1 MMVVGVEVVTSALVA
16 PLLTMV
22 ERSLER
28 RARAREPAEAAA
40 LALALTL
47 TQEADRGCVRHAFRA
62 PRANSRL
69 WLWPAHVGLAEIRLP
84 RAQLAFIFAIVVHTR
99 TSEF

>member
-1 MMVVGVEVVTSALVA
+1 MMVVGVELVTSALVA

-28 RARAREPAEAAA
+28 RARAREPAEAA
-40 LALALTL
+40 LALTLTL
-47 TQEADRGCVRHAFRA
+47 TQEADRGCVRHDFRA

-69 WLWPAHVGLAEIRLP
+69 WLWPAHFGLAETRLP